1 MKISILGP
9 AWPYR
14 GGIAAFN
21 ERLALQLQ
29 AEGHDVRLYTF
40 TLQYPG
46 FLFPGKTQ
54 YSVEPAPSDLRIVR
68 SLNSCNPLSWWSTG
82 RHIAKE
88 CPDVLIVAYWL
99 PFMAPALGTV
109 CRLARRN
116 GHTKVVALLH
126 NLIPHESR
134 PGDKLFSRY
143 FIGSIDAAV
152 SLSKSVLEDIKVF
165 NAQLPAVFSPHPL
178 YDNFGEKVSRE
189 EACAHLGLDPNRR
202 YFLFFGL
209 IRDYKGLD
217 WLLEAFCEA
226 KAHTPHSTLPTP
238 PFNLIIAGE
247 FYTDGTKYHAL
258 AEKLQLEDALVWR
271 SEFIPDSEVRY
282 YFSAADLIVQPYK
295 TATQSGV
302 TQIAYHFEKP
312 MLVTRVGGLPEIVP
326 DGKVGY
332 AVEPTVEAIAAALQD
347 FAEHRP
353 DFTEGIID
361 EKQQYSWSVMT
372 KRLLGVI
379 TLNS

>member
-21 ERLALQLQ
+21 ERLAHQFIS
-29 AEGHDVRLYTF
+29 EGHDVRLYTF
-40 TLQYPG
+40 TMQYPG

-54 YSVEPAPSDLRIVR
+54 YSVEPAPSTLRIER
-68 SLNSCNPLSWWSTG
+68 SINSCNPLSWWTTG
-82 RHIAKE
+82 RRISQDR
-88 CPDVLIVAYWL
+88 PDVLIVAYWL
-99 PFMAPALGTV
+99 PFMAPALGSI

-189 EACAHLGLDPNRR
+189 EACAHLNLSADSR
-202 YFLFFGL
+202 YLLFFGL

-217 WLLEAFCEA
+217 WMLEAFA
-226 KAHTPHSTLPTP
+226 KSRVYEHGYKL
-238 PFNLIIAGE
+238 LIAGE

-258 AEKLQLEDALVWR
+258 AEKLQIQDALEWR
-271 SEFIPDSEVRY
+271 SEFVPDSEVRY
-282 YFSAADLIVQPYK
+282 YFSAADFIVQPYK

-332 AVEPTVEAIAAALQD
+332 AVDPTVDAIAAALQD

-353 DFTEGIID
+353 DFTAGILD

-372 KRLLGVI
+372 HRLLGLVSP
-379 TLNS
+379 NS

>member
-1 MKISILGP
+1 M
-9 AWPYR
+9 
-14 GGIAAFN
+14 
-21 ERLALQLQ
+21 
-29 AEGHDVRLYTF
+29 
-40 TLQYPG
+40 
-46 FLFPGKTQ
+46 
-54 YSVEPAPSDLRIVR
+54 
-68 SLNSCNPLSWWSTG
+68 
-82 RHIAKE
+82 
-88 CPDVLIVAYWL
+88 LIVAYWL
-99 PFMAPALGTV
+99 PFMAPALGSV
-109 CRLARRN
+109 CRLTRRN

-134 PGDKLFSRY
+134 LGDKLFSRY

-209 IRDYKGLD
+209 IRDYKGLY
-217 WLLEAFCEA
+217 WLLEAFARARNNSSLFEPSA
-226 KAHTPHSTLPTP
+226 KASSSRQEHKNALSNGCEDLTPH
-238 PFNLIIAGE
+238 FNLIIAGE
-247 FYTDGTKYHAL
+247 FYTDGTKYHTL

-312 MLVTRVGGLPEIVP
+312 MLVTRVGGLPEIVS

-353 DFTEGIID
+353 DFTAGILD

-372 KRLLGVI
+372 HRLLGVI
-379 TLNS
+379 TPNS

>member
-21 ERLALQLQ
+21 ERLAHQFL
-29 AEGHDVRLYTF
+29 AEGHDVQLYTF

-54 YSVEPAPSDLRIVR
+54 YSVEPAPADLRIER
-68 SLNSCNPLSWWSTG
+68 SINSCNPLSWWTTG
-82 RHIAKE
+82 RRIAKE

-99 PFMAPALGTV
+99 PFMAPALGTI

-116 GHTKVVALLH
+116 SHTKVVALLH

-134 PGDKLFSRY
+134 PGDKQFSRY

-165 NAQLPAVFSPHPL
+165 NTQLPAIFSPHPL
-178 YDNFGEKVSRE
+178 YDNFGERVSRE
-189 EACAHLGLDPNRR
+189 EACAKLNLSTDSR
-202 YFLFFGL
+202 YLLFFGL

-217 WLLEAFCEA
+217 WMLEAFAQSKVYE
-226 KAHTPHSTLPTP
+226 KDYKL
-238 PFNLIIAGE
+238 LIVGE

-258 AEKLQLEDALVWR
+258 AEKLQLEDYLEWR

-282 YFSAADLIVQPYK
+282 CFSAADLIVQPYK

-332 AVEPTVEAIAAALQD
+332 AVEPDVEAIAAALQD
-347 FAEHRP
+347 FVARRP
-353 DFTEGIID
+353 DFTDGILD

-372 KRLLGVI
+372 RRLLSLVQP
-379 TLNS
+379 

>member
-21 ERLALQLQ
+21 ERLAHQFL
-29 AEGHDVRLYTF
+29 AEGHDVQLYTF

-54 YSVEPAPSDLRIVR
+54 YSVEPAPADLRIER
-68 SLNSCNPLSWWSTG
+68 SINSCNPLSWWATG
-82 RHIAKE
+82 RRIAQE

-99 PFMAPALGTV
+99 PFMAPALGTI

-116 GHTKVVALLH
+116 SHTKVVALLH

-134 PGDKLFSRY
+134 PGDKQFSRY

-165 NAQLPAVFSPHPL
+165 NTQLPAVFSPHPL
-178 YDNFGEKVSRE
+178 YDNFGERVSRE
-189 EACAHLGLDPNRR
+189 EACAKLNLSTDSR
-202 YFLFFGL
+202 YLLFFGL

-217 WLLEAFCEA
+217 WMLEAFAQSKVYE
-226 KAHTPHSTLPTP
+226 KDYKL
-238 PFNLIIAGE
+238 LIVGE

-258 AEKLQLEDALVWR
+258 AEKLQLEDYLEWR
-271 SEFIPDSEVRY
+271 SEFIPDSEVRFC
-282 YFSAADLIVQPYK
+282 FSAADLIVQPYK

-332 AVEPTVEAIAAALQD
+332 AVEPNVEAIATALQD
-347 FAEHRP
+347 FVARRP
-353 DFTEGIID
+353 DFTDGILD

-372 KRLLGVI
+372 RRLLSLVQP
-379 TLNS
+379 